1 MSKPHSTALSR
12 LKSPGGALLCAWL
25 ALLAPGCERATP
37 PDARRLVE
45 RYNQLVCTAYRHG
58 DATLAAPVVGPN
70 EGRKLSGLISA
81 RLEVGLALDA
91 ELLAL
96 EITATERNA
105 TDLRVR
111 TRERWHYRDR
121 RLGSDAPVGEESFDE
136 YAMLYVFTPRD
147 RGWVVDEI
155 RFTSPPQVG
164 RKQTPWKPRPE
175 EEPGIAANA
184 HTTGGKQP

>member
-1 MSKPHSTALSR
+1 MKARFKLQCR
-12 LKSPGGALLCAWL
+12 AGALLCSLL
-25 ALLAPGCERATP
+25 ALLGSGCERATP

-45 RYNQLVCTAYRHG
+45 RYNQLVCAAYRQG
-58 DATLAAPVVGPN
+58 DATLAASVVGPN

-81 RLEVGLALDA
+81 RLEVGLTLDA

-96 EITATERNA
+96 EITATERTA

-121 RLGSDAPVGEESFDE
+121 RLGSSAQVGEESFDE
-136 YAMLYVFTPRD
+136 YEMLYVFTPRD
-147 RGWVVDEI
+147 RGWVVNEI

-164 RKQTPWKPRPE
+164 RKQTPWKPRPAD
-175 EEPGIAANA
+175 EPGIAANA
-184 HTTGGKQP
+184 HSTGGKQP